1 MTNERENAVPEM
13 TSDVR
18 YYAIVGPSRE
28 FWSTKT
34 HVTEDQA
41 WSYLQDTLKL
51 DYTQRELY
59 RVIPVS
65 VTIRD
70 AR

>member
-1 MTNERENAVPEM
+1 MSNNQDNAVPEM
-13 TSDVR
+13 TSDTR
-18 YYAIVGPSRE
+18 YYAIVRPNGE

-34 HVTEDQA
+34 HVSEGDA
-41 WSYLQDTLKL
+41 WSFLDDYLKIDAA
-51 DYTQRELY
+51 QRGQY
-59 RVIPVS
+59 RVIPVW